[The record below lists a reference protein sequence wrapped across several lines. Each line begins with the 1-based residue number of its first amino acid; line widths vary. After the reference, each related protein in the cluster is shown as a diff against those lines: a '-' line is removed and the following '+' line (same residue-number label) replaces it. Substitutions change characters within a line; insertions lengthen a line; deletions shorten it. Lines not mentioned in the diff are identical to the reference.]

1 MGSYGL
7 ANKITFYPSYPL
19 YAYSIGM
26 LETGVYGFYDDET
39 HYSAI
44 SLNPSKII
52 TLDNPSNASFHYLSK
67 MRSPIDFFM
76 VLGHDFEKSDTSFG
90 LEDTN
95 GVLSTTQVVNDCFN
109 AVPEFNN
116 WSLVTINSHNT
127 GSGHDKMLITKLTEG
142 ECKLGSMLWG
152 KSWTTPI
159 NCNVGQSYSV
169 NFGYKQ
175 KKTVSGKTLSTL
187 NYHKTGDWGKYPAW
201 ELLTEYQD
209 NQLYHLSGESRHDR
223 KGIRKWDVNF
233 SYLQD
238 SQMLSQ
244 NNMLTS
250 NAWTQDGAGDY
261 STGSDG
267 SSLYNTTNSEDFY
280 SSVYKLTLGGHL
292 PIVCNI
298 SDSKNPDQW
307 AICRI
312 SKFTMKENNPKF
324 IDVSM
329 SLEEQV

>member
-19 YAYSIGM
+19 YGYA
-26 LETGVYGFYDDET
+26 TGLLNTSGAFDKEIT
-39 HYSAI
+39 NSLI
-44 SLNPSKII
+44 SLNPSKSH
-52 TLDNPSNASFHYLSK
+52 TLSVTAGDNFNFINNMKRNA
-67 MRSPIDFFM
+67 DFFM
-76 VLGHDFEKSDTSFG
+76 VLGHDFEKQQQTFI
-90 LEDTN
+90 LEDSNELLISTN
-95 GVLSTTQVVNDCFN
+95 VVNNCVN
-109 AVPEFNN
+109 GLPQYNG
-116 WSLVTINSHNT
+116 WSLCTIDSNDVDIMNVSFSNSGVCNIGT
-127 GSGHDKMLITKLTEG
+127 I
-142 ECKLGSMLWG
+142 LWG

-187 NYHKTGDWGKYPAW
+187 NYHKTGDWGSLPAW
-201 ELLTEYQD
+201 ELMTEEE
-209 NQLYHLSGESRHDR
+209 NTGEPKNDR

-238 SQMLSQ
+238 SQMLGQ

-250 NAWTQDGAGDY
+250 NAFTQDSAGDY
-261 STGSDG
+261 STGADG

-298 SDSKNPDQW
+298 SDSKNPDQF

-312 SKFTMKENNPKF
+312 SKFSMKENNPKF